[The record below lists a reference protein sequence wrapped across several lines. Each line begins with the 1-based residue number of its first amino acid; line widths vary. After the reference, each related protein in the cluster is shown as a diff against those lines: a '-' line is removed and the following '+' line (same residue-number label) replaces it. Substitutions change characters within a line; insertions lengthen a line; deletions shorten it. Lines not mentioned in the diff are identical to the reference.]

1 MKAFLNHQEL
11 GFEADNEI
19 GVYQM
24 QISWMIGVTDPMH
37 RERAYTVDAKYLRY
51 SKCDNSIWHNMRH
64 SLGGE
69 FHNGV
74 TLTAGEKSGLLS
86 LPLTHNFFRVYEE
99 TVKEDTHT
107 QRSPITNHNHIPNWL
122 VTWPEVLR

>member
-1 MKAFLNHQEL
+1 MKAFLNHQLEL

-37 RERAYTVDAKYLRY
+37 RERAYMVDSNYLRY
-51 SKCDNSIWHNMRH
+51 GKCDNSIWRNMRH
-64 SLGGE
+64 SLGSE

-86 LPLTHNFFRVYEE
+86 PPSTHNFFRFYEE
-99 TVKEDTHT
+99 TFK
-107 QRSPITNHNHIPNWL
+107 RSTKTPIL
-122 VTWPEVLR
+122 KGVL